1 MKTLKTF
8 AFAAAALAL
17 LASCNKSKEITSDA
31 VVSFSSEVNEFY
43 LEDGPNFDVP
53 IEVKGS
59 NITYPVTI
67 RVTDVADTEEE
78 GYSERNVDY
87 RFVNR
92 DVVVESAEDT
102 PVVTLRIINAKAEY
116 LFTQIEIQT
125 VDAGGK
131 VGEVSKAYVIA
142 VPQLNY
148 VAGLYDVKGTNAK
161 AEEVTEQWEFMV
173 ENPYVGFTGL
183 LGEVSTDDN
192 DTWPIIGEG
201 GRSEE
206 YDNLTYMAFPMGMDN
221 YIAAADFGDPIG
233 ICYIAPLIWFNGQLF
248 AGNLEMVAL
257 DNDNIQFRVPNG
269 AGLTYGLFS
278 YETKSFAGYTYGGR
292 IVFSANENGEVVI
305 TRSEDEP
312 EAQAA
317 AAALK
322 AGQGEVILT
331 NSETGEKISTHMSVI
346 KTERKSLKK

>member
-131 VGEVSKAYVIA
+131 VGEVSKAYVMA
-142 VPQLNY
+142 VPQLND
-148 VAGLYDVKGTNAK
+148 VAGWYHVKGTNAK
-161 AEEVTEQWEFMV
+161 AEEVTEQWKLMSDLPVF
-173 ENPYVGFTGL
+173 
-183 LGEVSTDDN
+183 S
-192 DTWPIIGEG
+192 
-201 GRSEE
+201 GRSL
-206 YDNLTYMAFPMGMDN
+206 LT
-221 YIAAADFGDPIG
+221 
-233 ICYIAPLIWFNGQLF
+233 
-248 AGNLEMVAL
+248 
-257 DNDNIQFRVPNG
+257 
-269 AGLTYGLFS
+269 
-278 YETKSFAGYTYGGR
+278 
-292 IVFSANENGEVVI
+292 I
-305 TRSEDEP
+305 TIPGPS
-312 EAQAA
+312 
-317 AAALK
+317 
-322 AGQGEVILT
+322 
-331 NSETGEKISTHMSVI
+331 
-346 KTERKSLKK
+346 

>member
-1 MKTLKTF
+1 M
-8 AFAAAALAL
+8 
-17 LASCNKSKEITSDA
+17 
-31 VVSFSSEVNEFY
+31 
-43 LEDGPNFDVP
+43 
-53 IEVKGS
+53 
-59 NITYPVTI
+59 
-67 RVTDVADTEEE
+67 
-78 GYSERNVDY
+78 
-87 RFVNR
+87 
-92 DVVVESAEDT
+92 
-102 PVVTLRIINAKAEY
+102 
-116 LFTQIEIQT
+116 
-125 VDAGGK
+125 
-131 VGEVSKAYVIA
+131 
-142 VPQLNY
+142 
-148 VAGLYDVKGTNAK
+148 
-161 AEEVTEQWEFMV
+161 
-173 ENPYVGFTGL
+173 GFTGL

-248 AGNLEMVAL
+248 GGNLEMVAL
-257 DNDNIQFRVPNG
+257 DNDNIQFLVPGG

-278 YETKSFAGYTYGGR
+278 YETESFAGYTYGGR
-292 IVFSANENGEVVI
+292 IVFGNGGVI
-305 TRSEDEP
+305 TRADET

-346 KTERKSLKK
+346 KTEKKSLKK

>member
-148 VAGLYDVKGTNAK
+148 VAGLYDV
-161 AEEVTEQWEFMV
+161 
-173 ENPYVGFTGL
+173 
-183 LGEVSTDDN
+183 
-192 DTWPIIGEG
+192 
-201 GRSEE
+201 
-206 YDNLTYMAFPMGMDN
+206 
-221 YIAAADFGDPIG
+221 
-233 ICYIAPLIWFNGQLF
+233 
-248 AGNLEMVAL
+248 
-257 DNDNIQFRVPNG
+257 
-269 AGLTYGLFS
+269 
-278 YETKSFAGYTYGGR
+278 
-292 IVFSANENGEVVI
+292 
-305 TRSEDEP
+305 
-312 EAQAA
+312 
-317 AAALK
+317 
-322 AGQGEVILT
+322 
-331 NSETGEKISTHMSVI
+331 
-346 KTERKSLKK
+346 

>member
-8 AFAAAALAL
+8 AFAAAALVL
-17 LASCNKSKEITSDA
+17 LASCNKSKDIVSDA
-31 VVSFSSEVNEFY
+31 VVSFSSEVNAFY

-142 VPQLNY
+142 VPQLEY
-148 VAGLYDVKGTNAK
+148 VAGTYDVPGTDKNNA
-161 AEEVTEQWEFMV
+161 EITEQWEFMV

-183 LGEVSTDDN
+183 RGMVSTDEN
-192 DTWPIIGEG
+192 NIWPIVGEG

-206 YDNLTYMAFPMGMDN
+206 YDNLTFMSFPMGLDN
-221 YIAAADFGDPIG
+221 YITAADFGEPIG
-233 ICYIAPLIWFNGQLF
+233 VCYIAPLIWYGGQIF
-248 AGNLEMVAL
+248 GGTFDMVAL
-257 DNDNIQFRVPNG
+257 DNDTIQFLVPAG

-278 YETKSFAGYTYGGR
+278 YETEKYTGYTYGGR

-331 NSETGEKISTHMSVI
+331 NTETGEKISTYMKVI
-346 KTERKSLKK
+346 ETNKKGWKK